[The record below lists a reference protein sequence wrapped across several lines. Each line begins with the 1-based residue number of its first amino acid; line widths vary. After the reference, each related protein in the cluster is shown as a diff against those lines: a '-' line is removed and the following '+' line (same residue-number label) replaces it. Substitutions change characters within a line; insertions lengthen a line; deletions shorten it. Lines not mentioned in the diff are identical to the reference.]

1 MNMKNG
7 NDIKKCFTPIKENEK
22 ENKNDNR

>member
-1 MNMKNG
+1 VEMKNG

-22 ENKNDNR
+22 DNKDDSR

>member
-1 MNMKNG
+1 MKNG